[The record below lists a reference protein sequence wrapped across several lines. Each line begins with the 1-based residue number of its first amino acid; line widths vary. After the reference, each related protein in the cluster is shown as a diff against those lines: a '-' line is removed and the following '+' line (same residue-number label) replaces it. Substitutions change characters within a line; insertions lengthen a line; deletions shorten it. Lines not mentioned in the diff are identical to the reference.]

1 MRGRDGQT
9 PRTSMTHTIKVF
21 EKRRLIVL
29 KSNPDDG
36 RSKQASITDAGRNLI
51 ETTNKDLAMAY
62 PKFKQ
67 DLDMQSLGQIKPAI
81 SALGSYLD
89 NQRDTDID
97 NR

>member
-9 PRTSMTHTIKVF
+9 PRTSMTHMLKVF

-36 RSKQASITDAGRNLI
+36 RSKQASITDAGRTLI
-51 ETTNKDLAMAY
+51 GTTNKDLAVTY
-62 PKFKQ
+62 SKFKQ
-67 DLDMQSLGQIKPAI
+67 DLDMQSLGQIKLAL
-81 SALGSYLD
+81 SALRSYLD

>member
-1 MRGRDGQT
+1 M
-9 PRTSMTHTIKVF
+9 
-21 EKRRLIVL
+21 

-36 RSKQASITDAGRNLI
+36 RSKQAWIADAGRNLI
-51 ETTNKDLAMAY
+51 GTTNKDLAMAY

-67 DLDMQSLGQIKPAI
+67 DLDMQSLGQIKPAL
-81 SALGSYLD
+81 SALRSYLD

>member
-36 RSKQASITDAGRNLI
+36 RSNQAWIADAGRTLI
-51 ETTNKDLAMAY
+51 GTTNKDLAMAY

-67 DLDMQSLGQIKPAI
+67 DLDMQSLGQIKPAL
-81 SALGSYLD
+81 SALRSYLD